1 MKRNW
6 ELDELI
12 DHFILMP
19 DEQELIQLKGG
30 NTRLGFAI
38 MFKFFQYEARFPHT
52 KSEIPKKVIEYIA
65 KQLEMNPDI
74 FSEYDW
80 TGRTITYHRSEIR
93 NYFEFREATLQDVD
107 LMIDWLCQNV
117 LYHSHEF
124 NYIEEKVYQQYRE
137 LKIVPPTPDRVER
150 VIRSAIHSYE
160 DQFFTIVYQRL
171 SDQTCEGLD
180 RLINHL
186 EKVDDS
192 PETKESLTFHELKSD
207 PGRIGLETVFK
218 ELHKLQIIKELQLP
232 YDLFNDISPKILKKY
247 RKRTVTEDIRELRR
261 HPSQIRYTL
270 LSSFFWLRRA
280 EITDSLIELL
290 IQIIHRINVRAER
303 KVDKE
308 LIHNLRKVNGKNNL
322 LFQMA
327 EQALDN
333 PDGIIRDVLYPVV
346 SKETLKE
353 LVKEFKHTGPAY
365 KQKVYT
371 IIRSS

>member
-19 DEQELIQLKGG
+19 DEQELIQLKRG
-30 NTRLGFAI
+30 NTRLGFAV

-74 FSEYDW
+74 FSEYVW

-107 LMIDWLCQNV
+107 LMIHWLCQNV

-124 NYIEEKVYQQYRE
+124 NYVEEKVYQQYRE

-171 SDQTCEGLD
+171 SNQT
-180 RLINHL
+180 
-186 EKVDDS
+186 
-192 PETKESLTFHELKSD
+192 
-207 PGRIGLETVFK
+207 
-218 ELHKLQIIKELQLP
+218 
-232 YDLFNDISPKILKKY
+232 
-247 RKRTVTEDIRELRR
+247 
-261 HPSQIRYTL
+261 
-270 LSSFFWLRRA
+270 
-280 EITDSLIELL
+280 
-290 IQIIHRINVRAER
+290 
-303 KVDKE
+303 
-308 LIHNLRKVNGKNNL
+308 
-322 LFQMA
+322 
-327 EQALDN
+327 
-333 PDGIIRDVLYPVV
+333 
-346 SKETLKE
+346 
-353 LVKEFKHTGPAY
+353 
-365 KQKVYT
+365 
-371 IIRSS
+371 